1 MLTQKGLGSDMNWR
15 NVWIGEWF
23 RRRAQHYF
31 WVPLYFDLHSLPK
44 YLPEEDFLGRA
55 LGSLSKKK
63 GSHWAHKLQKIPL
76 SELCTC
82 EPDFGGMYWMG
93 SSITL
98 PAGPGNFVW
107 NTPAKRHATA
117 LLEQCLCDKGYYYC
131 GVLYLVHKYL
141 LTAYY
146 VSIVSTWVCQ

>member
-1 MLTQKGLGSDMNWR
+1 MSELENGFEEGHSIISECLFALTYTAYQSTYPRKISLAEPW
-15 NVWIGEWF
+15 
-23 RRRAQHYF
+23 
-31 WVPLYFDLHSLPK
+31 DLCP
-44 YLPEEDFLGRA
+44 
-55 LGSLSKKK
+55 KKK
-63 GSHWAHKLQKIPL
+63 DHIGHINCKKIPL

-117 LLEQCLCDKGYYYC
+117 LLEQCL
-131 GVLYLVHKYL
+131 
-141 LTAYY
+141 
-146 VSIVSTWVCQ
+146 